1 MEALTFCVEATL
13 GSEEEEEKVRS
24 DGEKQLLGLRHVP
37 SPKPPRVED

>member
-13 GSEEEEEKVRS
+13 GSEEEKVRF
-24 DGEKQLLGLRHVP
+24 DGEKRLLVLPHVP